1 MNSVVWAQLLSAIFW
16 GTLVLYGVAS
26 VWWLVQVFVLSFGW
40 QDTDQTEVGLDNI
53 QVRILTVAAE
63 ETVQLTVN
71 SIPEGISEVL
81 VITEEDLDI
90 TGADVYAVPD
100 EFDCAAQR
108 KGRAIEWSRQ
118 NIPCEEEYVLYL
130 DEDSL
135 LSGFSGLPAADIVQ
149 LSEHPLRTH
158 SRLSYVC
165 EIFRIGFQF
174 EQRAFHRMAYPAYA
188 WGGAVA
194 IRHELENQI
203 TWNVPSIT
211 EDTTFIWRAAAHT
224 DIDYRLVTV
233 KTRNQAPPTL
243 RSLIRQRR
251 RWVSGT
257 IQDRNLLPRRYQP
270 IILSRIITWALSPV
284 IPFFGI
290 AIFVFPEAIPSSQAY
305 LLLSV
310 LLFGIVF
317 LFMIFGLIEYRK
329 YPEAWWAYLVV
340 TPLAVLIHSLGALWG
355 IIQPVDD
362 FEVTQKTTAVDTETL
377 KQRNPELS
385 EREFEFDNVAEGP
398 SDRD

>member
-1 MNSVVWAQLLSAIFW
+1 MNSGVWAQLLSVFFW
-16 GTLVLYGVAS
+16 GILVLYGAAS
-26 VWWLVQVFVLSFGW
+26 LWWLIQVFVLSYGW
-40 QDTDQTEVGLDNI
+40 QDTDQTEVGLDDI
-53 QVRILTVAAE
+53 QIRVLTVAAE

-71 SIPEGISEVL
+71 TFPEEISDAI
-81 VITEEDLDI
+81 VIAEEDI
-90 TGADVYAVPD
+90 SIAGADVYVVPD

-108 KGRAIEWSRQ
+108 KGRAIEWARQ
-118 NIPCEEEYVLYL
+118 NIPCEKKYVLYL

-174 EQRAFHRMAYPAYA
+174 EQRAFHRMEYPPYA

-194 IRHELENQI
+194 IRHNLEDQI

-224 DIDYRLVTV
+224 EINYRLARI

-243 RSLIRQRR
+243 RSLIKQRR

-257 IQDRNLLPRRYQP
+257 IQDRNLLPPKYQP

-284 IPFFGI
+284 IPLFGV
-290 AIFVFPEAIPSSQAY
+290 AIFVFPETIPSSKAY
-305 LLLSV
+305 LLLSA
-310 LLFGIVF
+310 LLFGIIF
-317 LFMIFGLIEYRK
+317 LFMIFGLVEYRK
-329 YPEAWWAYLVV
+329 YPEVWWAYLVV
-340 TPLAVLIHSLGALWG
+340 TPLAVLVHSLGALWG

-362 FEVTQKTTAVDTETL
+362 FEVTQKTTAVDVETL
-377 KQRNPELS
+377 KRRNPELAES
-385 EREFEFDNVAEGP
+385 DFELDDEAEIS
-398 SDRD
+398 SDED